1 MNQHGQKILR
11 YLKRD
16 KRFSLVLIEF
26 SKLGQRFVSQDWLI
40 ICSTLWSKPMPV
52 HRQAVRKECRFNCY
66 PRTTTLRRSSGGAG
80 WFSGQRLSKP
90 AFAPCLRRRLLDQL
104 DPIVL
109 HDINELPPNHNTNRQ
124 QVIYFHCFLHCS
136 LNSKFTNTPSPGF
149 VDTPA
154 LA

>member
-52 HRQAVRKECRFNCY
+52 HRQAAR
-66 PRTTTLRRSSGGAG
+66 
-80 WFSGQRLSKP
+80 
-90 AFAPCLRRRLLDQL
+90 
-104 DPIVL
+104 
-109 HDINELPPNHNTNRQ
+109 
-124 QVIYFHCFLHCS
+124 
-136 LNSKFTNTPSPGF
+136 
-149 VDTPA
+149 
-154 LA
+154 

>member
-1 MNQHGQKILR
+1 MPLWRSFLWYGRLRCCDLNLGWRRWRCSYSWHSQACFTGGALNGLTRKFIR
-11 YLKRD
+11 YLQALIATGTRY
-16 KRFSLVLIEF
+16 FHFPSAFNSSPVL
-26 SKLGQRFVSQDWLI
+26 
-40 ICSTLWSKPMPV
+40 P
-52 HRQAVRKECRFNCY
+52 
-66 PRTTTLRRSSGGAG
+66 
-80 WFSGQRLSKP
+80 
-90 AFAPCLRRRLLDQL
+90 PCLRRRLLDQL

-109 HDINELPPNHNTNRQ
+109 HGINELPPNHNTNCQ